1 MELAG
6 EWGRTLEC
14 LTNLPRKSRK
24 VPLCFLHEGEWG
36 MEQATL
42 REMEEEDPLWRF
54 PFLETLHYIT
64 LTLHYGALR
73 TLTPCGISLLLGK
86 TISCL
91 LMIAGCHEKLL

>member
-1 MELAG
+1 MGQNTRMPYKAPMQSCNMPLHFLLGG
-6 EWGRTLEC
+6 EWE
-14 LTNLPRKSRK
+14 
-24 VPLCFLHEGEWG
+24 

-91 LMIAGCHEKLL
+91 VMIAGCHERLL